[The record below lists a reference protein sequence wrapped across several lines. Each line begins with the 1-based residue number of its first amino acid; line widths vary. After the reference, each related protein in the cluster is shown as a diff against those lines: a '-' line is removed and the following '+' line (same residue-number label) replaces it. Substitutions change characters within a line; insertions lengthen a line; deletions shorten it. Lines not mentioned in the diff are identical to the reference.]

1 MSSLDC
7 SFLKL
12 IWLNLKGIKLSLPKK
27 AINTL
32 LNSFDGLA
40 SQKALES
47 AFFEKTC
54 VHLRGLVGSGMSFR
68 VASAFQKNQQF
79 LLLVLDDP
87 EQAAYCLNDLE
98 RLLSPNEVLYFPA
111 SYRQPYAPETTDNA
125 NILLRAEVLK
135 KLSTSKK
142 PRIVVTYPQAVFEKL
157 ISHRTLKRI
166 GLTLKKD
173 HVVPLSH
180 LNERLFEMGFERV
193 DFVAEPG
200 EFAVRGGIIDVF
212 SFAYQHPY
220 RIEFFDD
227 TLERLSSFQ
236 VENQRSIAAY
246 DTIEILPDTS
256 NLETT
261 DHRKTILE
269 FFPSNSSFIFGNLDK
284 ITRQLKTFYNKAKET
299 YKSEGIESQYP
310 PETLY
315 VSPEEWIADCKE
327 KSLFLLER
335 SDQMDVSR
343 QISFKQS
350 PQPAFNKKFDLLIEY
365 LNKNNEKGYQ
375 NTLFCSHEQQAKR
388 FHDIFQEQE
397 ETVHYTTQ
405 VLPIFEGFE
414 DIEAQWACFSDHQI
428 FERYHKFRLK
438 SDRTKKQA
446 LSLKELTQM
455 EVGDYVTHIDH
466 GIGKFGGL
474 QKIEVEGN
482 TQEAIKL
489 IYGER
494 DILYLSIHSLHKIS
508 KFNGKDGA
516 PPKLYKLGSKAWKA
530 LKQKTKKRVKEIAF
544 DLIQLYAK
552 RRQKIGFAYPPDS
565 YLQWELE
572 ASFLFEDTPDQ
583 SKTTAAIKKDMESTQ
598 PMDRLVCGDVGFGK
612 TELAI
617 RAAFKAV
624 DNSKQVVVLVP
635 TTILAF
641 QHFKTFSARLKA
653 LPVRVDYLNR
663 FRSTKDKNQIL
674 SDLAEGKIDILIGTH
689 QLVNKNVA
697 FKDLGLLIVDEEQKF
712 GVAVKEKIRSLKA
725 NIDVLTLT
733 ATPIPRTLQF
743 SLMAAR
749 DLSVIATPPPNRYP
763 IESEVIRFSELQIRD
778 GILYELQR
786 GGQVYFI
793 HNRVEN
799 INEVA
804 GLIQR
809 LVPDARVGIGHG
821 QMEGNKLEKTL
832 LGFMEGEFDILIA
845 TTIIENGLDVP
856 NANTMFIH
864 NAQNFGLSDLH
875 QMRGRVGRSN
885 KKAFCY
891 FLTPPLSAMSSD
903 AQKRI
908 KTIEQFS
915 ALGSGIQIAMK
926 DLEIRGA
933 GDLLGGEQS
942 GFINEI
948 GFETYQKILQ
958 EAIDELKENEF
969 KTLYQEEQN
978 DTLRTYVKEVQ
989 IDTDLEVFLPDH
1001 YINIVK
1007 ERLALY
1013 QKLSTLKT
1021 QDELNDFENQ
1031 LIDRFGPLPKE
1042 AQELIESVRLKWIAT
1057 QLGMERLL
1065 IKKNTC
1071 ICYFIADQQSAF
1083 FQTQNFTHI
1092 LNQVQQN
1099 QEQMVLKEKNTPQG
1113 LKLLLRIHMAD
1124 SMQTVKEWLEKL
1136 LLPKAASNS

>member
-1 MSSLDC
+1 LISKKISKK
-7 SFLKL
+7 SFNNYFEPS
-12 IWLNLKGIKLSLPKK
+12 IFAKK
-27 AINTL
+27 KIYTQL
-32 LNSFDGLA
+32 EVFDGLP
-40 SQKALES
+40 SQKALEA
-47 AFFEKTC
+47 AFFEKGC
-54 VHLRGLVGSGMSFR
+54 IHLRGCVGSGISFR
-68 VASAFQKNQQF
+68 LAAAFRTTQRF
-79 LLLVLDDP
+79 LLMVLEDA
-87 EQAAYCLNDLE
+87 EQAAYILNDLE
-98 RLLSPNEVLYFPA
+98 RLLSPEEVLYLPA
-111 SYRQPYAPETTDNA
+111 SYRQPYALETTDNA

-135 KLSTSKK
+135 KISSSKK
-142 PRIVVTYPQAVFEKL
+142 PRLVVTYPQAVFEKL
-157 ISHRTLKRI
+157 ISQHTLKRI
-166 GLTLKKD
+166 GIVLKKEAT
-173 HVVPLSH
+173 VKLSK
-180 LNERLFEMGFERV
+180 LNEQLFEMGFERV
-193 DFVAEPG
+193 DFVTEPG

-227 TLERLSSFQ
+227 TLERLSSFE
-236 VENQRSIAAY
+236 VSSQRSITTY
-246 DTIEILPDTS
+246 EHLEILPNTS
-256 NLETT
+256 TVQTT
-261 DHRKTILE
+261 DHRKTILD
-269 FFPSNSSFIFGNLDK
+269 FFPEKSAFVFGNLDK
-284 ITRQLKTFYNKAKET
+284 ITAQLDRLYEKANAT
-299 YKSEGIESQYP
+299 YSPKKVEAQYP
-310 PETLY
+310 PETLF
-315 VSPEEWIADCKE
+315 VNGEEWLQNCEA
-327 KSLFLLER
+327 KSILLLER
-335 SDQMDVSR
+335 SDQLAVNQ
-343 QISFKQS
+343 QISIKQS
-350 PQPAFNKKFDLLIEY
+350 PQPSFNKNFKLLIDY
-365 LNKNNEKGYQ
+365 LDKNHKKGYK

-397 ETVHYTTQ
+397 ETVHYTTE
-405 VLPIFEGFE
+405 VLPLYQGFE
-414 DIEAQWACFSDHQI
+414 DLEVQWACFTDHQI

-438 SDRTKKQA
+438 SENTKKQA

-466 GIGKFGGL
+466 GIGQFGGL
-474 QKIEVEGN
+474 QKIEVEGHP
-482 TQEAIKL
+482 QEAIKL

-494 DILYLSIHSLHKIS
+494 DILYLSIHALHKIS
-508 KFNGKDGA
+508 KYNGKEGA
-516 PPKLYKLGSKAWKA
+516 VPKLYKLGSKAWKA
-530 LKQKTKKRVKEIAF
+530 LKQKTKKKVKEIAF

-552 RRQKIGFAYPPDS
+552 RREKIGFSCAPDS

-583 SKTTAAIKKDMESTQ
+583 SKATAAIKKDMESKR

-612 TELAI
+612 TEVAI

-624 DNSKQVVVLVP
+624 DNSKQVIVLVP

-641 QHFKTFSARLKA
+641 QHFKTFSSRLED

-663 FRSTKDKNQIL
+663 FRSAKDKTQIL
-674 SDLAEGKIDILIGTH
+674 KDLAEGKIDILIGTH
-689 QLVNKNVA
+689 QLVNKNVV

-743 SLMAAR
+743 SLMATR

-763 IESEVIRFSELQIRD
+763 IESEVIRFNEAQIMD

-799 INEVA
+799 IKEIA
-804 GLIQR
+804 GMIQR
-809 LVPDARVGIGHG
+809 LVPDARIGIGHG
-821 QMEGNKLEKTL
+821 QLQGTQLEKTL
-832 LGFMEGEFDILIA
+832 LGFMEGVYDILIA

-856 NANTMFIH
+856 NANTLFIH

-891 FLTPPLSAMSSD
+891 FLTPPLSALSSD

-908 KTIEQFS
+908 RTIEQFS

-958 EAIDELKENEF
+958 EAIEELKEKEF
-969 KTLYQEEQN
+969 KSLYEEQQ
-978 DTLRTYVKEVQ
+978 TEGLKAYVKEVQ
-989 IDTDLEVFLPDH
+989 IDTDLEAYLPDD
-1001 YINIVK
+1001 YLSIVK

-1013 QKLSTLKT
+1013 QTLSQIKTAEELK
-1021 QDELNDFENQ
+1021 DFEAQ
-1031 LIDRFGPLPKE
+1031 LIDRFGPLPE
-1042 AQELIESVRLKWIAT
+1042 QAIELIESVRLKWVAV
-1057 QLGMERLL
+1057 QLGMERLVL
-1065 IKKNTC
+1065 KKK
-1071 ICYFIADQQSAF
+1071 IGLCYFLGDQQSEF
-1083 FQTQNFTHI
+1083 FQSPQFSH
-1092 LNQVQQN
+1092 LLEQVQKQSN
-1099 QEQMVLKEKNTPQG
+1099 QLAIKEKATAQG
-1113 LKLLLRIHMAD
+1113 PKLLLRIKSVH
-1124 SMQTVKEWLEKL
+1124 SMKEAKERLEKL
-1136 LLPKAASNS
+1136 QLPKVTLNS

>member
-1 MSSLDC
+1 MISKKISKK
-7 SFLKL
+7 SFNNYFEPS
-12 IWLNLKGIKLSLPKK
+12 IFAKK
-27 AINTL
+27 KIYTQL
-32 LNSFDGLA
+32 EVFDGLP
-40 SQKALES
+40 SQKALEA
-47 AFFEKTC
+47 AFFEKGC
-54 VHLRGLVGSGMSFR
+54 IHLRGCVGSGISFR
-68 VASAFQKNQQF
+68 LAAAFRTTQRF
-79 LLLVLDDP
+79 LLLVLEDA
-87 EQAAYCLNDLE
+87 EQAAYILNDLE
-98 RLLSPNEVLYFPA
+98 RLLSPEEVLYLPA
-111 SYRQPYAPETTDNA
+111 SYRQPYALETTDNA

-135 KLSTSKK
+135 KISSSKK
-142 PRIVVTYPQAVFEKL
+142 PRLVVTYPQAVFEKL
-157 ISHRTLKRI
+157 ISQRTLKRI
-166 GLTLKKD
+166 GIVLKKEAT
-173 HVVPLSH
+173 VKLSK
-180 LNERLFEMGFERV
+180 LNEQLFEMGFERV
-193 DFVAEPG
+193 DFVTEPG

-227 TLERLSSFQ
+227 TLERLSSFE
-236 VENQRSIAAY
+236 VTSQRSITTY
-246 DTIEILPDTS
+246 EHLEILPNTS
-256 NLETT
+256 TVQTT
-261 DHRKTILE
+261 DHRKTILD
-269 FFPSNSSFIFGNLDK
+269 FFPEKSAFVFGNLDK
-284 ITRQLKTFYNKAKET
+284 ITAQLDRLYEKANAT
-299 YKSEGIESQYP
+299 YSAKKVEAQYP
-310 PETLY
+310 PETLF
-315 VSPEEWIADCKE
+315 VNGQEWLQNCEA
-327 KSLFLLER
+327 KSILLLER
-335 SDQMDVSR
+335 SDQLAVNQ
-343 QISFKQS
+343 QISIKQS
-350 PQPAFNKKFDLLIEY
+350 PQPSFNKNFKLLIDY
-365 LNKNNEKGYQ
+365 LDKNHKKGYK

-397 ETVHYTTQ
+397 ETVHYTTE
-405 VLPIFEGFE
+405 VLPLFQGFE
-414 DIEAQWACFSDHQI
+414 DLEVQWACFTDHQI

-438 SDRTKKQA
+438 SENTKKQA

-466 GIGKFGGL
+466 GIGQFGGL
-474 QKIEVEGN
+474 QKIEVEGHP
-482 TQEAIKL
+482 QEAIKL

-494 DILYLSIHSLHKIS
+494 DILYLSIHALHKIS
-508 KFNGKDGA
+508 KYNGKEGA
-516 PPKLYKLGSKAWKA
+516 VPKLYKLGSKAWKA
-530 LKQKTKKRVKEIAF
+530 LKQKTKKKVKEIAF

-552 RRQKIGFAYPPDS
+552 RREKIGFSCAPDS

-583 SKTTAAIKKDMESTQ
+583 SKATAAIKKDMESKR

-612 TELAI
+612 TEVAI

-624 DNSKQVVVLVP
+624 DNSKQVIVLVP

-641 QHFKTFSARLKA
+641 QHFKTFSSRLKA

-663 FRSTKDKNQIL
+663 FRSAKDKTQIL
-674 SDLAEGKIDILIGTH
+674 KDLAEGKIDILIGTH
-689 QLVNKNVA
+689 QLVNKNVV

-763 IESEVIRFSELQIRD
+763 IESEVIRFNEAQIRD

-799 INEVA
+799 IKEIA
-804 GLIQR
+804 GMIQR
-809 LVPDARVGIGHG
+809 LVPDARIGIGHG
-821 QMEGNKLEKTL
+821 QLQGTQLEKTL
-832 LGFMEGEFDILIA
+832 LGFMEGVYDILIA

-856 NANTMFIH
+856 NANTLFIH

-891 FLTPPLSAMSSD
+891 FLTPPLSALSSD

-908 KTIEQFS
+908 RTIEQFS

-958 EAIDELKENEF
+958 EAIEELKENEF
-969 KTLYQEEQN
+969 KSLYEEQQ
-978 DTLRTYVKEVQ
+978 TEGLKAYVKEVQ
-989 IDTDLEVFLPDH
+989 IDTDLEAYLPDD
-1001 YINIVK
+1001 YLSIVK

-1013 QKLSTLKT
+1013 QTLSQIKTAEELK
-1021 QDELNDFENQ
+1021 DFEAQ
-1031 LIDRFGPLPKE
+1031 LIDRFGPLPE
-1042 AQELIESVRLKWIAT
+1042 QAIELIESVRLKWVAV
-1057 QLGMERLL
+1057 QLGMERLVL
-1065 IKKNTC
+1065 KKK
-1071 ICYFIADQQSAF
+1071 IGLCYFLGDQQSEF
-1083 FQTQNFTHI
+1083 FQSPQFSH
-1092 LNQVQQN
+1092 LLEQVQKHSN
-1099 QEQMVLKEKNTPQG
+1099 QLAIKEKATAQG
-1113 LKLLLRIHMAD
+1113 PKLLLRIKSVH
-1124 SMQTVKEWLEKL
+1124 SMKEAKERLEKL
-1136 LLPKAASNS
+1136 QLPKVTLNS

>member
-1 MSSLDC
+1 MISKKISKK
-7 SFLKL
+7 SFNNYFEPS
-12 IWLNLKGIKLSLPKK
+12 IFAKK
-27 AINTL
+27 KIYTQL
-32 LNSFDGLA
+32 EVFDGLP
-40 SQKALES
+40 SQKALEA
-47 AFFEKTC
+47 AFFEKGC
-54 VHLRGLVGSGMSFR
+54 IHLRGCVGSGISFR
-68 VASAFQKNQQF
+68 LAAAFRTTQRF
-79 LLLVLDDP
+79 LLLVLEDA
-87 EQAAYCLNDLE
+87 EQAAYILNDLE
-98 RLLSPNEVLYFPA
+98 RLLSPEEVLYLPA
-111 SYRQPYAPETTDNA
+111 SYRQPYALETTDNA

-135 KLSTSKK
+135 KISSSKK
-142 PRIVVTYPQAVFEKL
+142 PRLVVTYPQAVFEKL
-157 ISHRTLKRI
+157 ISQRTLKRI
-166 GLTLKKD
+166 GIVLKKEAT
-173 HVVPLSH
+173 VKLSK
-180 LNERLFEMGFERV
+180 LNEQLFEMGFERV
-193 DFVAEPG
+193 DFVTEPG

-227 TLERLSSFQ
+227 TLERLSSFE
-236 VENQRSIAAY
+236 VSSQRSITTY
-246 DTIEILPDTS
+246 EHLEILPNTS
-256 NLETT
+256 TIQTT
-261 DHRKTILE
+261 DHRKTILD
-269 FFPSNSSFIFGNLDK
+269 FFPEKSAFVFGNLDK
-284 ITRQLKTFYNKAKET
+284 ITAQLDRLYEKANAT
-299 YKSEGIESQYP
+299 YSAKKVEAQYP
-310 PETLY
+310 PETLF
-315 VSPEEWIADCKE
+315 VNGQEWLQNCEA
-327 KSLFLLER
+327 KSILLLER
-335 SDQMDVSR
+335 SDQLAVNQ
-343 QISFKQS
+343 QISIKQS
-350 PQPAFNKKFDLLIEY
+350 PQPSFNKNFKLLIDY
-365 LNKNNEKGYQ
+365 LDKNHKKGYK

-397 ETVHYTTQ
+397 ETVHYTTE
-405 VLPIFEGFE
+405 VLPLFQGFE
-414 DIEAQWACFSDHQI
+414 DLEVQWACFTDHQI

-438 SDRTKKQA
+438 SENTKKQA

-466 GIGKFGGL
+466 GIGQFGGL
-474 QKIEVEGN
+474 QKIEVEGHP
-482 TQEAIKL
+482 QEAIKL

-494 DILYLSIHSLHKIS
+494 DILYLSIHALHKIS
-508 KFNGKDGA
+508 KYNGKEGA
-516 PPKLYKLGSKAWKA
+516 VPKLYKLGSKAWKA
-530 LKQKTKKRVKEIAF
+530 LKQKTKKKVKEIAF

-552 RRQKIGFAYPPDS
+552 RREKIGFSCAPDS

-583 SKTTAAIKKDMESTQ
+583 SKATAAIKKDMESKR

-612 TELAI
+612 TEVAI

-624 DNSKQVVVLVP
+624 DNSKQVIVLVP

-641 QHFKTFSARLKA
+641 QHFKTFSSRLKA

-663 FRSTKDKNQIL
+663 FRSAKDKTQIL
-674 SDLAEGKIDILIGTH
+674 KDLAEGKIDILIGTH
-689 QLVNKNVA
+689 QLVNKNVV

-763 IESEVIRFSELQIRD
+763 IESEVIRFNEAQIRD

-799 INEVA
+799 IKEIA
-804 GLIQR
+804 GMIQR
-809 LVPDARVGIGHG
+809 LVPDARIGIGHG
-821 QMEGNKLEKTL
+821 QLQGTQLEKTL
-832 LGFMEGEFDILIA
+832 LGFMEGVYDILIA

-856 NANTMFIH
+856 NANTLFIH

-891 FLTPPLSAMSSD
+891 FLTPPLSALSSD

-908 KTIEQFS
+908 RTIEQFS

-958 EAIDELKENEF
+958 EAIEELKENEF
-969 KTLYQEEQN
+969 KSLYEEQQ
-978 DTLRTYVKEVQ
+978 TEGLKAYVKEVQ
-989 IDTDLEVFLPDH
+989 IDTDLEAYLPDD
-1001 YINIVK
+1001 YLSIVK

-1013 QKLSTLKT
+1013 QTLSQIKTAEELK
-1021 QDELNDFENQ
+1021 DFEAQ
-1031 LIDRFGPLPKE
+1031 LIDRFGPLPE
-1042 AQELIESVRLKWIAT
+1042 QANELIESVRLKWVAV
-1057 QLGMERLL
+1057 QLGMERLVL
-1065 IKKNTC
+1065 KKK
-1071 ICYFIADQQSAF
+1071 IGLCYFLGDQQSEF
-1083 FQTQNFTHI
+1083 FQSPQFSH
-1092 LNQVQQN
+1092 LLEQVQKQSN
-1099 QEQMVLKEKNTPQG
+1099 QLAIKEKATAQG
-1113 LKLLLRIHMAD
+1113 PKLLLRIKSVH
-1124 SMQTVKEWLEKL
+1124 SMKEAKERLEKL
-1136 LLPKAASNS
+1136 QLPKVTLNS

>member
-1 MSSLDC
+1 M
-7 SFLKL
+7 
-12 IWLNLKGIKLSLPKK
+12 
-27 AINTL
+27 A
-32 LNSFDGLA
+32 A
-40 SQKALES
+40 
-47 AFFEKTC
+47 AFRTTQ
-54 VHLRGLVGSGMSFR
+54 R
-68 VASAFQKNQQF
+68 F
-79 LLLVLDDP
+79 LLLVLEDA
-87 EQAAYCLNDLE
+87 EQAAYILNDLE
-98 RLLSPNEVLYFPA
+98 LLLSPEEVLYLPA
-111 SYRQPYAPETTDNA
+111 SYRQPYALETTDNA

-135 KLSTSKK
+135 KISSSKK
-142 PRIVVTYPQAVFEKL
+142 PRLVVTYPQAVFEKL
-157 ISHRTLKRI
+157 ISQHTLKRI
-166 GLTLKKD
+166 GIVLKKEAT
-173 HVVPLSH
+173 VKLSK
-180 LNERLFEMGFERV
+180 LNEQLFEMGFERV
-193 DFVAEPG
+193 DFVTEPG

-227 TLERLSSFQ
+227 TLERLSSFE
-236 VENQRSIAAY
+236 VSSQRSITTY
-246 DTIEILPDTS
+246 EHLEILPNTS
-256 NLETT
+256 TVQTT
-261 DHRKTILE
+261 DHRKTILD
-269 FFPSNSSFIFGNLDK
+269 FFPEKSAFVFGNLDK
-284 ITRQLKTFYNKAKET
+284 ITAQLDRLYEKANAT
-299 YKSEGIESQYP
+299 YSAKKVEAQYP
-310 PETLY
+310 PETLF
-315 VSPEEWIADCKE
+315 VSGEEWLQNCEA
-327 KSLFLLER
+327 KSILLLER
-335 SDQMDVSR
+335 SDQLAVNQ
-343 QISFKQS
+343 QISIKQS
-350 PQPAFNKKFDLLIEY
+350 PQPSFNKNFKLLIDY
-365 LNKNNEKGYQ
+365 LDKNHKKGYK

-397 ETVHYTTQ
+397 ETVHYTTE
-405 VLPIFEGFE
+405 VLSLFQGFE
-414 DIEAQWACFSDHQI
+414 DLEVQWACFTDHQI

-438 SDRTKKQA
+438 SENTKKQA

-466 GIGKFGGL
+466 GIGQFGGL
-474 QKIEVEGN
+474 QKIELEGHP
-482 TQEAIKL
+482 QEAIKL

-494 DILYLSIHSLHKIS
+494 DILYLSIHALHKIS
-508 KFNGKDGA
+508 KYNGKEGA
-516 PPKLYKLGSKAWKA
+516 VPKLYKLGSKAWKA
-530 LKQKTKKRVKEIAF
+530 LKQKTKKKVKEIAF

-552 RRQKIGFAYPPDS
+552 RREKIGFSCAPDS

-583 SKTTAAIKKDMESTQ
+583 SKATAAIKKDMESKR

-612 TELAI
+612 TEVAI

-624 DNSKQVVVLVP
+624 DNSKQVIVLVP

-641 QHFKTFSARLKA
+641 QHFKTFSSRLKD
-653 LPVRVDYLNR
+653 LPVRVEYLNR
-663 FRSTKDKNQIL
+663 FRSAKDKTQIL
-674 SDLAEGKIDILIGTH
+674 KDLAEGKIDILIGTH
-689 QLVNKNVA
+689 QLVNKNVV

-763 IESEVIRFSELQIRD
+763 IESEVIRFNEAQIRD

-799 INEVA
+799 IKEIA
-804 GLIQR
+804 GMIQR
-809 LVPDARVGIGHG
+809 LVPDARIGIGHG
-821 QMEGNKLEKTL
+821 QLQGTQLEKTL
-832 LGFMEGEFDILIA
+832 LGFMEGVYDILIA

-856 NANTMFIH
+856 NANTLFIH

-891 FLTPPLSAMSSD
+891 FLTPPLSALSSD

-908 KTIEQFS
+908 RTIEQFS

-958 EAIDELKENEF
+958 EAIEELKENEF
-969 KTLYQEEQN
+969 KSLYEEQQ
-978 DTLRTYVKEVQ
+978 TEGLKAYVKEVQ
-989 IDTDLEVFLPDH
+989 IDTDLEAYLPDD
-1001 YINIVK
+1001 YLSIVK

-1013 QKLSTLKT
+1013 QTLSQIKTAEELK
-1021 QDELNDFENQ
+1021 DFEAQ
-1031 LIDRFGPLPKE
+1031 LIDRFGPLPE
-1042 AQELIESVRLKWIAT
+1042 QAIELIESVRLKWVAV
-1057 QLGMERLL
+1057 QLGMERLVL
-1065 IKKNTC
+1065 KKK
-1071 ICYFIADQQSAF
+1071 IGLCYFLGDQQSEF
-1083 FQTQNFTHI
+1083 FQSPQFSH
-1092 LNQVQQN
+1092 LLEQVQKQSN
-1099 QEQMVLKEKNTPQG
+1099 QLAIKEKARAQG
-1113 LKLLLRIHMAD
+1113 PKLLLRIKSVH
-1124 SMQTVKEWLEKL
+1124 SMKEAKERLEKL
-1136 LLPKAASNS
+1136 QLPKVILNS

>member
-1 MSSLDC
+1 
-7 SFLKL
+7 
-12 IWLNLKGIKLSLPKK
+12 
-27 AINTL
+27 
-32 LNSFDGLA
+32 
-40 SQKALES
+40 
-47 AFFEKTC
+47 
-54 VHLRGLVGSGMSFR
+54 MSFR
-68 VASAFQKNQQF
+68 LAAAFQKNQHF
-79 LLLVLDDP
+79 LLLVLDDA
-87 EQAAYCLNDLE
+87 EQAAYFLNDFE
-98 RLLSPNEVLYFPA
+98 QLLSSSEVLYFPA
-111 SYRQPYAPETTDNA
+111 SYRQPYALETTDNA

-142 PRIVVTYPQAVFEKL
+142 PRVVVTYPQAIFEKL

-173 HVVPLSH
+173 SVVALSE

-193 DFVAEPG
+193 DFVTEPG

-227 TLERLSSFQ
+227 TVERLSSFH
-236 VENQRSIAAY
+236 VEDQRSVAAY

-261 DHRKTILE
+261 DQRRTILE
-269 FFPSNSSFIFGNLDK
+269 FFPANSSFIFGNLDK
-284 ITRQLKTFYNKAKET
+284 ITSKLKSFYEKANVT
-299 YKSEGIESQYP
+299 YTSTAVESQYP
-310 PETLY
+310 PETLF
-315 VSPEEWIADCKE
+315 VSPQEWLDNCKE
-327 KSLFLLER
+327 KSILLLER
-335 SDQMDVSR
+335 SDHL
-343 QISFKQS
+343 QISDQLSFKQS
-350 PQPAFNKKFDLLIEY
+350 PQPAFNKQFELLIDY
-365 LNKNNEKGYQ
+365 LNKNHEKGYR

-388 FHDIFQEQE
+388 FHDIFQEQQ
-397 ETVHYTTQ
+397 ETVHYTTE
-405 VLPIFEGFE
+405 VLPLYQGFE
-414 DIEAQWACFSDHQI
+414 DLEAQWACFSDHQI

-438 SDRTKKQA
+438 SDATKKQA

-474 QKIEVEGN
+474 QKIDVEGN
-482 TQEAIKL
+482 AQEAIKL

-516 PPKLYKLGSKAWKA
+516 VPKLYKLGSKAWKA

-544 DLIQLYAK
+544 DLIELYAK
-552 RRQKIGFAYPPDS
+552 RRQKIGFAYAPDS

-583 SKTTAAIKKDMESTQ
+583 SKATAAIKKDMESTQ
-598 PMDRLVCGDVGFGK
+598 PMDRLICGDVGFGK
-612 TELAI
+612 TEVAI

-641 QHFKTFSARLKA
+641 QHFKTFSSRLQS
-653 LPVRVDYLNR
+653 LPVKVDYLNR
-663 FRSTKDKNQIL
+663 FRSTKDKNRIL
-674 SDLAEGKIDILIGTH
+674 NELVEGKIDILIGTH
-689 QLVNKNVA
+689 QLVNKNVK

-763 IESEVIRFSELQIRD
+763 IESEVIRFSEAQIRN

-799 INEVA
+799 IKEIA

-821 QMEGNKLEKTL
+821 QMEGNKLEKNL

-845 TTIIENGLDVP
+845 TTIVENGLDVP

-908 KTIEQFS
+908 RTIEQFS

-969 KTLYQEEQN
+969 KTLYQDEQS
-978 DTLRTYVKEVQ
+978 DGLKTYVKEVQ
-989 IDTDLEVFLPDH
+989 IDTDLAVYLPDD

-1021 QDELNDFENQ
+1021 QEELNDFETQ
-1031 LIDRFGPLPKE
+1031 LIDRFGPLPEE
-1042 AQELIESVRLKWIAT
+1042 AIELIESVRLKWIAT
-1057 QLGMERLL
+1057 QLGIERLL
-1065 IKKNTC
+1065 IKKKSC
-1071 ICYFIADQQSAF
+1071 ICYFLADQQSAF
-1083 FQTQNFTHI
+1083 FQTADFTHI
-1092 LNQVQQN
+1092 ISEVQQN
-1099 QEQMVLKEKNTPQG
+1099 QNRMVLKEKSTAQG
-1113 LKLLLRIHMAD
+1113 LKLLLRID
-1124 SMQTVKEWLEKL
+1124 SVHRITTAKELLEKL
-1136 LLPKAASNS
+1136 LLPKATSNS

>member
-1 MSSLDC
+1 LISKKISKK
-7 SFLKL
+7 SFNNYFEPS
-12 IWLNLKGIKLSLPKK
+12 IFAKK
-27 AINTL
+27 KIYTQL
-32 LNSFDGLA
+32 EVFDGLP
-40 SQKALES
+40 SQKALEA
-47 AFFEKTC
+47 AFFEKGC
-54 VHLRGLVGSGMSFR
+54 IHLRGCVGSGISFR
-68 VASAFQKNQQF
+68 LAAAFRTTQRF
-79 LLLVLDDP
+79 LLLVLEDA
-87 EQAAYCLNDLE
+87 EQAAYILNDLE
-98 RLLSPNEVLYFPA
+98 RLLSPEEVLYLPA
-111 SYRQPYAPETTDNA
+111 SYRQPYALETTDNA

-135 KLSTSKK
+135 KISSSKK
-142 PRIVVTYPQAVFEKL
+142 PRLVVTYPQAVFEKL
-157 ISHRTLKRI
+157 ISQHTLKRI
-166 GLTLKKD
+166 GLVLKKEATIK
-173 HVVPLSH
+173 LSK
-180 LNERLFEMGFERV
+180 LNEQLFEMGFERV
-193 DFVAEPG
+193 DFVTEPG

-227 TLERLSSFQ
+227 TLERLSSFE
-236 VENQRSIAAY
+236 VSSQRSITTY
-246 DTIEILPDTS
+246 EHLEILPNTS
-256 NLETT
+256 TVQTT
-261 DHRKTILE
+261 DHRKTILD
-269 FFPSNSSFIFGNLDK
+269 FFPEKSAFVFGNLDK
-284 ITRQLKTFYNKAKET
+284 ITAQLDRLYEKANAT
-299 YKSEGIESQYP
+299 YSAKKVEAQYP
-310 PETLY
+310 PETLF
-315 VSPEEWIADCKE
+315 VNGEEWLQNCEA
-327 KSLFLLER
+327 KSILLLER
-335 SDQMDVSR
+335 SDQLAVNQ
-343 QISFKQS
+343 QISIKQS
-350 PQPAFNKKFDLLIEY
+350 PQPSFNKNFKLLIDY
-365 LNKNNEKGYQ
+365 LDKNHKKGYK

-397 ETVHYTTQ
+397 ETVHYTTE
-405 VLPIFEGFE
+405 VLPLYQGFE
-414 DIEAQWACFSDHQI
+414 DLEVQWACFTDHQI

-438 SDRTKKQA
+438 SENTKKQA

-466 GIGKFGGL
+466 GIGQFGGL
-474 QKIEVEGN
+474 QKIEVEGHP
-482 TQEAIKL
+482 QEAIKL

-494 DILYLSIHSLHKIS
+494 DILYLSIHALHKIS
-508 KFNGKDGA
+508 KYNGKEGA
-516 PPKLYKLGSKAWKA
+516 VPKLYKLGSKAWKA
-530 LKQKTKKRVKEIAF
+530 LKQKTKKKVKEIAF

-552 RRQKIGFAYPPDS
+552 RREKIGFSCAPDS

-583 SKTTAAIKKDMESTQ
+583 SKATAAIKKDMESKR

-612 TELAI
+612 TEVAI

-624 DNSKQVVVLVP
+624 DNSKQVIVLVP

-641 QHFKTFSARLKA
+641 QHFKTFSSRLKD

-663 FRSTKDKNQIL
+663 FRSAKDKTQIL
-674 SDLAEGKIDILIGTH
+674 KDLAEGKIDILIGTH
-689 QLVNKNVA
+689 QLVNKNVV

-763 IESEVIRFSELQIRD
+763 IESEVIRFNEAQIRD

-799 INEVA
+799 IKEIA
-804 GLIQR
+804 GMIQR
-809 LVPDARVGIGHG
+809 LVPDARIGIGHG
-821 QMEGNKLEKTL
+821 QLQGTQLEKTL
-832 LGFMEGEFDILIA
+832 LGFMEGVYDILIA

-856 NANTMFIH
+856 NANTLFIH

-891 FLTPPLSAMSSD
+891 FLTPPLSALSSD

-908 KTIEQFS
+908 RTIEQFS

-958 EAIDELKENEF
+958 EAIEELKENEF
-969 KTLYQEEQN
+969 KSLYEEQQ
-978 DTLRTYVKEVQ
+978 TEGLKAYVKEVQ
-989 IDTDLEVFLPDH
+989 IDTDLEAYLPDD
-1001 YINIVK
+1001 YLSIVK

-1013 QKLSTLKT
+1013 QTLSQIKTAEELK
-1021 QDELNDFENQ
+1021 DFEAQ
-1031 LIDRFGPLPKE
+1031 LIDRFGPLPE
-1042 AQELIESVRLKWIAT
+1042 QAIELIESVRLKWVAV
-1057 QLGMERLL
+1057 QLGMERLVL
-1065 IKKNTC
+1065 KKK
-1071 ICYFIADQQSAF
+1071 IGLCYFLGDQQSEF
-1083 FQTQNFTHI
+1083 FQSPQFSH
-1092 LNQVQQN
+1092 LLEQVQKQSN
-1099 QEQMVLKEKNTPQG
+1099 QLAIKEKATAQG
-1113 LKLLLRIHMAD
+1113 PKLLLRIKSVH
-1124 SMQTVKEWLEKL
+1124 SMKEAKERLEKL
-1136 LLPKAASNS
+1136 QLPKVILNS

>member
-1 MSSLDC
+1 LISKKISKK
-7 SFLKL
+7 SFNNYFEPS
-12 IWLNLKGIKLSLPKK
+12 IFAKK
-27 AINTL
+27 KIYTQL
-32 LNSFDGLA
+32 EVFDGLP
-40 SQKALES
+40 SQKALEA
-47 AFFEKTC
+47 AFFEKGC
-54 VHLRGLVGSGMSFR
+54 IHLRGCIGSGISFR
-68 VASAFQKNQQF
+68 LAAAFRTTQRF
-79 LLLVLDDP
+79 LLLVLEDA
-87 EQAAYCLNDLE
+87 EQAAYILNDLE
-98 RLLSPNEVLYFPA
+98 RLLSPEEVLYLPA
-111 SYRQPYAPETTDNA
+111 SYRQPYALETTDNA

-135 KLSTSKK
+135 KISSSKK
-142 PRIVVTYPQAVFEKL
+142 PRLVVTYPQAVFEKL
-157 ISHRTLKRI
+157 ISQHTLKRI
-166 GLTLKKD
+166 GIVLKKEAT
-173 HVVPLSH
+173 VKLSK
-180 LNERLFEMGFERV
+180 LNEQLFEMGFERV
-193 DFVAEPG
+193 DFVTEPG

-227 TLERLSSFQ
+227 TLERLSSFE
-236 VENQRSIAAY
+236 VSSQRSITTY
-246 DTIEILPDTS
+246 EHLEILPNTS
-256 NLETT
+256 TVQTT
-261 DHRKTILE
+261 DHRKTILD
-269 FFPSNSSFIFGNLDK
+269 FFPEKSAFVFGNLDK
-284 ITRQLKTFYNKAKET
+284 ITAQLDRLYEKANAT
-299 YKSEGIESQYP
+299 YSAKKVEAQYP
-310 PETLY
+310 PETLF
-315 VSPEEWIADCKE
+315 VNGEEWLQNCEA
-327 KSLFLLER
+327 KSILLLER
-335 SDQMDVSR
+335 SDQLAVNQ
-343 QISFKQS
+343 QISIKQS
-350 PQPAFNKKFDLLIEY
+350 PQPSFNKNFKLLIDY
-365 LNKNNEKGYQ
+365 LDKNHKKGYR

-397 ETVHYTTQ
+397 ETVHYTTE
-405 VLPIFEGFE
+405 VLSLFQGFE
-414 DIEAQWACFSDHQI
+414 DLEVQWACFTDHQI

-438 SDRTKKQA
+438 SENTKKQA

-466 GIGKFGGL
+466 GIGQFGGL
-474 QKIEVEGN
+474 QKIELEGHP
-482 TQEAIKL
+482 QEAIKL

-494 DILYLSIHSLHKIS
+494 DILYLSIHALHKIS
-508 KFNGKDGA
+508 KYNGKEGA
-516 PPKLYKLGSKAWKA
+516 VPKLYKLGSKAWKA
-530 LKQKTKKRVKEIAF
+530 LKQKTKKKVKEIAF

-552 RRQKIGFAYPPDS
+552 RREKIGFSCAPDS

-583 SKTTAAIKKDMESTQ
+583 SKATAAIKKDMESKR

-612 TELAI
+612 TEVAI

-624 DNSKQVVVLVP
+624 DNSKQVIVLVP

-641 QHFKTFSARLKA
+641 QHFKTFSSRLKD

-663 FRSTKDKNQIL
+663 FRSAKDKTQIL
-674 SDLAEGKIDILIGTH
+674 KDLAEGKIDILIGTH
-689 QLVNKNVA
+689 QLVNKNVV

-763 IESEVIRFSELQIRD
+763 IESEVIRFNEAQIRD

-799 INEVA
+799 IKEIA
-804 GLIQR
+804 GMIQR
-809 LVPDARVGIGHG
+809 LVPDARIGIGHG
-821 QMEGNKLEKTL
+821 QLQGTQLEKTL
-832 LGFMEGEFDILIA
+832 LGFMEGVYDILIA

-856 NANTMFIH
+856 NANTLFIH

-891 FLTPPLSAMSSD
+891 FLTPPLSALSSD

-908 KTIEQFS
+908 RTIEQFS

-958 EAIDELKENEF
+958 EAIEELKEKEF
-969 KTLYQEEQN
+969 KSLYEEQQ
-978 DTLRTYVKEVQ
+978 TEGLKAYVKEVQ
-989 IDTDLEVFLPDH
+989 IDTDLEAYLPDD
-1001 YINIVK
+1001 YLSIVK

-1013 QKLSTLKT
+1013 QTLSQIKTAEELK
-1021 QDELNDFENQ
+1021 DFEAQ
-1031 LIDRFGPLPKE
+1031 LIDRFGPLPE
-1042 AQELIESVRLKWIAT
+1042 QANELIESVRLKWVAV
-1057 QLGMERLL
+1057 QLGIERLVL
-1065 IKKNTC
+1065 KKK
-1071 ICYFIADQQSAF
+1071 IGLCYFLADQQSEF
-1083 FQTQNFTHI
+1083 FQSPQFSH
-1092 LNQVQQN
+1092 LLEQVQKQSN
-1099 QEQMVLKEKNTPQG
+1099 QLAIKEKATAQG
-1113 LKLLLRIHMAD
+1113 PKLLLRIHSLH
-1124 SMQTVKEWLEKL
+1124 SMKEAKERLEKL
-1136 LLPKAASNS
+1136 QLPKVTLNS

>member
-1 MSSLDC
+1 M
-7 SFLKL
+7 
-12 IWLNLKGIKLSLPKK
+12 
-27 AINTL
+27 A
-32 LNSFDGLA
+32 A
-40 SQKALES
+40 
-47 AFFEKTC
+47 AFRTTQ
-54 VHLRGLVGSGMSFR
+54 R
-68 VASAFQKNQQF
+68 F
-79 LLLVLDDP
+79 LLLVLEDA
-87 EQAAYCLNDLE
+87 EQAAYILNDLE
-98 RLLSPNEVLYFPA
+98 RLLSPEEVLYLPA
-111 SYRQPYAPETTDNA
+111 SYRQPYALETTDNA

-135 KLSTSKK
+135 KISSSKK
-142 PRIVVTYPQAVFEKL
+142 PRLVVTYPQAVFEKL
-157 ISHRTLKRI
+157 ISQRTLKRI
-166 GLTLKKD
+166 GIVLKKEAT
-173 HVVPLSH
+173 VKLSK
-180 LNERLFEMGFERV
+180 LNEQLFEMGFERV
-193 DFVAEPG
+193 DFVTEPG

-227 TLERLSSFQ
+227 TLERLSSFEVTSQ
-236 VENQRSIAAY
+236 LSITTY
-246 DTIEILPDTS
+246 EHLEILPNTS
-256 NLETT
+256 TVQTT
-261 DHRKTILE
+261 DHRKTILD
-269 FFPSNSSFIFGNLDK
+269 FFPEKSAFVFGNLDK
-284 ITRQLKTFYNKAKET
+284 IKAQLDRLYEKANAT
-299 YKSEGIESQYP
+299 YSAKKVEAQYP
-310 PETLY
+310 PETLF
-315 VSPEEWIADCKE
+315 VNGQEWLQNCEA
-327 KSLFLLER
+327 KSILLLER
-335 SDQMDVSR
+335 SDQLAVNQ
-343 QISFKQS
+343 QISIKQS
-350 PQPAFNKKFDLLIEY
+350 PQPSFNKNFKLLIDY
-365 LNKNNEKGYQ
+365 LDKNHKKGYK

-397 ETVHYTTQ
+397 ETVHYTTE
-405 VLPIFEGFE
+405 VLPLFQGFE
-414 DIEAQWACFSDHQI
+414 DLEVQWACFTDHQI

-438 SDRTKKQA
+438 SENTKKQA

-466 GIGKFGGL
+466 GIGQFGGL
-474 QKIEVEGN
+474 QKIEVEGHP
-482 TQEAIKL
+482 QEAIKL

-494 DILYLSIHSLHKIS
+494 DILYLSIHALHKIS
-508 KFNGKDGA
+508 KYNGKEGA
-516 PPKLYKLGSKAWKA
+516 VPKLYKLGSKAWKA
-530 LKQKTKKRVKEIAF
+530 LKQKTKKKVKEIAF

-552 RRQKIGFAYPPDS
+552 RREKIGFSCAPDS

-583 SKTTAAIKKDMESTQ
+583 SKATAAIKKDMESKR

-612 TELAI
+612 TEVAI

-624 DNSKQVVVLVP
+624 DNSKQVIVLVP

-641 QHFKTFSARLKA
+641 QHFKTFSSRLKA

-663 FRSTKDKNQIL
+663 FRSAKDKTQIL
-674 SDLAEGKIDILIGTH
+674 KDLAEGKIDILIGTH
-689 QLVNKNVA
+689 QLVNKNVV

-763 IESEVIRFSELQIRD
+763 IESEVIRFNEAQIRD

-799 INEVA
+799 IKEIA
-804 GLIQR
+804 GMIQR
-809 LVPDARVGIGHG
+809 LVPDARIGIGHG
-821 QMEGNKLEKTL
+821 QLQGTQLEKTL
-832 LGFMEGEFDILIA
+832 LGFMEGVYDILIA

-856 NANTMFIH
+856 NANTLFIH

-891 FLTPPLSAMSSD
+891 FLTPPLSALSSD

-908 KTIEQFS
+908 RTIEQFS

-958 EAIDELKENEF
+958 EAIEELKENEF
-969 KTLYQEEQN
+969 KSLYEEQQ
-978 DTLRTYVKEVQ
+978 TEGIKAYVKEVQ
-989 IDTDLEVFLPDH
+989 IDTDLEAYLPDD
-1001 YINIVK
+1001 YLSIVK

-1013 QKLSTLKT
+1013 QTLSQIKTAEELK
-1021 QDELNDFENQ
+1021 DFEAQ
-1031 LIDRFGPLPKE
+1031 LIDRFGPLPE
-1042 AQELIESVRLKWIAT
+1042 QANELIESVRLKWVAV
-1057 QLGMERLL
+1057 QLGMERLVL
-1065 IKKNTC
+1065 KKK
-1071 ICYFIADQQSAF
+1071 IGLCYFLGDQQSEF
-1083 FQTQNFTHI
+1083 FQSPQFSH
-1092 LNQVQQN
+1092 LLEQVQKQSN
-1099 QEQMVLKEKNTPQG
+1099 QLAIKEKATAQG
-1113 LKLLLRIHMAD
+1113 PKLLLRIKSVH
-1124 SMQTVKEWLEKL
+1124 SMKEAKERLEKL
-1136 LLPKAASNS
+1136 QLPKVTLNS

>member
-1 MSSLDC
+1 M
-7 SFLKL
+7 
-12 IWLNLKGIKLSLPKK
+12 
-27 AINTL
+27 
-32 LNSFDGLA
+32 
-40 SQKALES
+40 
-47 AFFEKTC
+47 FFEKSCT
-54 VHLRGLVGSGMSFR
+54 HLRGMVGSGMSFR
-68 VASAFQKNQQF
+68 LAAAFQKNQQF
-79 LLLVLDDP
+79 LLIVLDDA
-87 EQAAYCLNDLE
+87 EQAAYYLNDFE
-98 RLLSPNEVLYFPA
+98 QLLPPNAVLYFPA
-111 SYRQPYAPETTDNA
+111 SYRQPYALETTDNA

-135 KLSTSKK
+135 KLSASKK
-142 PRIVVTYPQAVFEKL
+142 PRVVVTYPQEVFEKL

-166 GLTLKKD
+166 GLAIKKD
-173 HVVPLSH
+173 SVMPLSQ

-193 DFVAEPG
+193 DFVTEPG

-227 TLERLSSFQ
+227 TIERLSSFH
-236 VENQRSIAAY
+236 VENQRSVAAY
-246 DTIEILPDTS
+246 ETIEILPDTS

-269 FFPSNSSFIFGNLDK
+269 SFPSNTCFLFGNLDK
-284 ITRQLKTFYNKAKET
+284 ITSQLKIHFEKAKKT
-299 YKSEGIESQYP
+299 YTTEGVESQYP
-310 PETLY
+310 PETLF
-315 VSPEEWIADCKE
+315 VNPKEWIADCKE
-327 KSLFLLER
+327 KSLLLLEHT
-335 SDQMDVSR
+335 DQLEIST
-343 QISFKQS
+343 QIFIKQS
-350 PQPAFNKKFDLLIEY
+350 PQPTFNKKFDLLIEY
-365 LNKNNEKGYQ
+365 LNKNKEKGYK

-397 ETVHYTTQ
+397 EVVHYTTQ
-405 VLPIFEGFE
+405 VLPLYQGFE

-428 FERYHKFRLK
+428 FERYHKFKLK
-438 SDRTKKQA
+438 SDTTKKQA
-446 LSLKELTQM
+446 LSLKDLTQM

-474 QKIEVEGN
+474 QKIDVEGHA
-482 TQEAIKL
+482 QEAIKL

-494 DILYLSIHSLHKIS
+494 DILYLSIHSLYKIS

-516 PPKLYKLGSKAWKA
+516 TPKLYKLGSKAWKA

-544 DLIQLYAK
+544 DLIELYAK
-552 RRQKIGFAYPPDS
+552 RRQKIGFAYAPDS

-572 ASFLFEDTPDQ
+572 ASFLYEDTPDQ
-583 SKTTAAIKKDMESTQ
+583 GKATLAVKKDMESRQ
-598 PMDRLVCGDVGFGK
+598 PMDRLICGDVGFGK
-612 TELAI
+612 TEVAI

-641 QHFKTFSARLKA
+641 QHFKTFSSRLQE
-653 LPVRVDYLNR
+653 LPVKVDYLNR
-663 FRSTKDKNQIL
+663 FRSTKDKNRIL
-674 SDLAEGKIDILIGTH
+674 SELNEGKIDILIGTH
-689 QLVNKNVA
+689 QLVNKNVK

-763 IESEVIRFSELQIRD
+763 IESEVVRFNEVQIRD

-799 INEVA
+799 IKEIA

-908 KTIEQFS
+908 RTIEQFS
-915 ALGSGIQIAMK
+915 ALGAGIQIAMK

-969 KTLYQEEQN
+969 KNMYQEEQN
-978 DTLRTYVKEVQ
+978 DSIKTFVKEVQ
-989 IDTDLEVFLPDH
+989 IDTDLEVYLPDD

-1013 QKLSTLKT
+1013 QKLSRLKT
-1021 QDELNDFENQ
+1021 KEELNDFEHQ
-1031 LIDRFGPLPKE
+1031 LVDRFGPLPWQAK
-1042 AQELIESVRLKWIAT
+1042 ELIESVRLKWVAT

-1065 IKKNTC
+1065 IKKNSC
-1071 ICYFIADQQSAF
+1071 ICYFVADQQSDF
-1083 FQTQNFTHI
+1083 FQTEGFSYIISQVQ
-1092 LNQVQQN
+1092 LNQQR
-1099 QEQMVLKEKNTPQG
+1099 MLLKEKNTSQG
-1113 LKLLLRIHMAD
+1113 LKLLLRIDAVD
-1124 SMQTVKEWLEKL
+1124 RMQTAKELLEKL
-1136 LLPKAASNS
+1136 VLPTTISNS

>member
-1 MSSLDC
+1 MISKKISKK
-7 SFLKL
+7 SFNNYFEPS
-12 IWLNLKGIKLSLPKK
+12 IFAKK
-27 AINTL
+27 KIYTQL
-32 LNSFDGLA
+32 EVFDGLP
-40 SQKALES
+40 SQKALEA
-47 AFFEKTC
+47 AFFEKGC
-54 VHLRGLVGSGMSFR
+54 IHLRGCVGSGISFR
-68 VASAFQKNQQF
+68 LAAAFRTTQRF
-79 LLLVLDDP
+79 LLLVLEDA
-87 EQAAYCLNDLE
+87 EQAAYILNDLE
-98 RLLSPNEVLYFPA
+98 RLLSPEEVLYLPA
-111 SYRQPYAPETTDNA
+111 SYRQPYALETTDNA

-135 KLSTSKK
+135 KISSSKK
-142 PRIVVTYPQAVFEKL
+142 PRLVVTYPQAVFEKL
-157 ISHRTLKRI
+157 ISQHTLKRI
-166 GLTLKKD
+166 GIVLKKEAT
-173 HVVPLSH
+173 VKLSK
-180 LNERLFEMGFERV
+180 LNEQLFEMGFERV
-193 DFVAEPG
+193 DFVTEPG

-227 TLERLSSFQ
+227 TLERLSSFE
-236 VENQRSIAAY
+236 VSSQRSITTY
-246 DTIEILPDTS
+246 EHLEILPNTS
-256 NLETT
+256 TVQTT
-261 DHRKTILE
+261 DHRKTILD
-269 FFPSNSSFIFGNLDK
+269 FFPEKSAFVFGNLDK
-284 ITRQLKTFYNKAKET
+284 ITAQLDRLYEKANAT
-299 YKSEGIESQYP
+299 YSAKKVEAQYP
-310 PETLY
+310 PETLF
-315 VSPEEWIADCKE
+315 VNGEEWLQNCEA
-327 KSLFLLER
+327 KSILLLER
-335 SDQMDVSR
+335 SDQLAVNQ
-343 QISFKQS
+343 QISIKQS
-350 PQPAFNKKFDLLIEY
+350 PQPSFNKNFKLLIDY
-365 LNKNNEKGYQ
+365 LDKNHKKGYK

-397 ETVHYTTQ
+397 ETVHYTTE
-405 VLPIFEGFE
+405 VLPLYQGFE
-414 DIEAQWACFSDHQI
+414 DLEVQWACFTDHQI

-438 SDRTKKQA
+438 SENTKKQA

-466 GIGKFGGL
+466 GIGQFGGL
-474 QKIEVEGN
+474 QKIEVEGHP
-482 TQEAIKL
+482 QEAIKL

-494 DILYLSIHSLHKIS
+494 DILYLSIHALHKIS
-508 KFNGKDGA
+508 KYNGKEGA
-516 PPKLYKLGSKAWKA
+516 VPKLYKLGSKAWKA
-530 LKQKTKKRVKEIAF
+530 LKQKTKKKVKEIAF

-552 RRQKIGFAYPPDS
+552 RREKIGFSCAPDS

-583 SKTTAAIKKDMESTQ
+583 SKATAAIKKDMESKR

-612 TELAI
+612 TEVAI

-624 DNSKQVVVLVP
+624 DNSKQVIVLVP

-641 QHFKTFSARLKA
+641 QHFKTFSSRLKA

-663 FRSTKDKNQIL
+663 FRSAKDKTQIL
-674 SDLAEGKIDILIGTH
+674 KDLAEGKIDILIGTH
-689 QLVNKNVA
+689 QLVNKNVV

-763 IESEVIRFSELQIRD
+763 IESEVIRFNEAQIRD

-799 INEVA
+799 IKEIA
-804 GLIQR
+804 GMIQR
-809 LVPDARVGIGHG
+809 LVPDARIGIGHG
-821 QMEGNKLEKTL
+821 QLQGTQLEKTL
-832 LGFMEGEFDILIA
+832 LGFMEGVYDILIA

-856 NANTMFIH
+856 NANTLFIH

-891 FLTPPLSAMSSD
+891 FLTPPLSALSSD

-908 KTIEQFS
+908 RTIEQFS

-958 EAIDELKENEF
+958 EAIEELKENEF
-969 KTLYQEEQN
+969 KSLYEEQQ
-978 DTLRTYVKEVQ
+978 TEGLKAYVKEVQ
-989 IDTDLEVFLPDH
+989 IDTDLEAYLPDD
-1001 YINIVK
+1001 YLSIVK

-1013 QKLSTLKT
+1013 QTLSQIKTAEELK
-1021 QDELNDFENQ
+1021 DFEAQ
-1031 LIDRFGPLPKE
+1031 LIDRFGPLPE
-1042 AQELIESVRLKWIAT
+1042 QAIELIESVRLKWVAV
-1057 QLGMERLL
+1057 QLGMERLVL
-1065 IKKNTC
+1065 KKK
-1071 ICYFIADQQSAF
+1071 IGLCYFLGDQQSEF
-1083 FQTQNFTHI
+1083 FQSPQFSH
-1092 LNQVQQN
+1092 LLEQVQKQSN
-1099 QEQMVLKEKNTPQG
+1099 QLAIKEKATAQG
-1113 LKLLLRIHMAD
+1113 PKLLLRIKSVH
-1124 SMQTVKEWLEKL
+1124 SMKEAKERLEKL
-1136 LLPKAASNS
+1136 QLPKVTLNS

>member
-1 MSSLDC
+1 MEI
-7 SFLKL
+7 LKQWDYL
-12 IWLNLKGIKLSLPKK
+12 YQKKGINPLLDLFNELP
-27 AINTL
+27 
-32 LNSFDGLA
+32 
-40 SQKALES
+40 SQKTLER
-47 AFFEKTC
+47 AFFESNC
-54 VHLRGLVGSGMSFR
+54 VQLRGLVGSGFSFR
-68 VASAFQKNQQF
+68 IASAFQNNPQF
-79 LLLVLDDP
+79 LLIVMDDA
-87 EQAAYCLNDLE
+87 EQAAYYLNDFE
-98 RLLSPNEVLYFPA
+98 QLLSPSEVLYFPA
-111 SYRQPYAPETTDNA
+111 SYRQPYAPESTDNA
-125 NILLRAEVLK
+125 NILLRAEAMK

-142 PRIVVTYPQAVFEKL
+142 PRLVVTYPQAIFEKL

-166 GLTLKKD
+166 GLTLKKESI
-173 HVVPLSH
+173 VSLSS

-193 DFVAEPG
+193 DFVTEPG

-227 TLERLSSFQ
+227 TIERLSSFQ
-236 VENQRSIAAY
+236 VENQRSVAAF
-246 DTIEILPDTS
+246 DLIEILPDTS
-256 NLETT
+256 NLESTAE
-261 DHRKTILE
+261 RKTILE
-269 FFPSNSSFIFGNLDK
+269 FFPQNSSFIFGNLDK
-284 ITRQLKTFYNKAKET
+284 ITDHLKQLFDKATRAFQKT
-299 YKSEGIESQYP
+299 GVQSQYP
-310 PETLY
+310 PEALF
-315 VSPEEWIADCKE
+315 VGAKEWIADCE
-327 KSLFLLER
+327 NKSVLLLER
-335 SDQMDVSR
+335 SDQLPATSV
-343 QISFKQS
+343 ITFKQS
-350 PQPAFNKKFDLLIEY
+350 PQPAFNKQFDLLIDY
-365 LNKNNEKGYQ
+365 LNKNHEKGYQ
-375 NTLFCSHEQQAKR
+375 NSLFCSHEQQAKR
-388 FHDIFQEQE
+388 FHDIFEEQK
-397 ETVHYTTQ
+397 ETVHYSTH
-405 VLPIFEGFE
+405 VLPLYQGFE
-414 DIEAQWACFSDHQI
+414 DLEVHWACFTDHQI
-428 FERYHKFRLK
+428 FERYHKFKLK
-438 SDRTKKQA
+438 SETTKKQA

-455 EVGDYVTHIDH
+455 EVGDFVTHIDH

-474 QKIEVEGN
+474 QKIEVEGKF
-482 TQEAIKL
+482 QEAIKL

-494 DILYLSIHSLHKIS
+494 DVLYLSIHSLHKIS

-516 PPKLYKLGSKAWKA
+516 TPKLYKLGSKAWKA

-544 DLIQLYAK
+544 NLIELYAK
-552 RRQKIGFAYPPDS
+552 RRQKIGFAFAPDS

-583 SKTTAAIKKDMESTQ
+583 SKTTEAIKKDMESAQ

-612 TELAI
+612 TEVAI

-641 QHFKTFSARLKA
+641 QHFKTFSTRLKD

-663 FRSTKDKNQIL
+663 FRSSKDKKQIL
-674 SDLAEGKIDILIGTH
+674 IDLEEGKIDILIGTH
-689 QLVNKNVA
+689 QLVSKNVH

-712 GVAVKEKIRSLKA
+712 GVAVKEKIRSLKE

-763 IESEVIRFSELQIRD
+763 IESEVLRFSEVQIRD

-799 INEVA
+799 IKEIA
-804 GLIQR
+804 GMIQR
-809 LVPDARVGIGHG
+809 LIPDARVGIAHG
-821 QMEGNKLEKTL
+821 QMEGNTLEKNL
-832 LGFMEGEFDILIA
+832 LSFMEGDFDILIA
-845 TTIIENGLDVP
+845 TTIVENGLDVP
-856 NANTMFIH
+856 NANTLFIN

-891 FLTPPLSAMSSD
+891 FITPPLSAMSSD

-969 KTLYQEEQN
+969 KSLYEDEQN
-978 DTLRTYVKEVQ
+978 DSFKTYVKEVQ
-989 IDTDLEVFLPDH
+989 IDTDLEIYLPDD

-1013 QKLSTLKT
+1013 QQLSNIKT
-1021 QDELNDFENQ
+1021 NTELVEFEEQ
-1031 LIDRFGPLPKE
+1031 LIDRFGPLPEEAKE
-1042 AQELIESVRLKWIAT
+1042 LLESVRLKWIAT
-1057 QLGMERLL
+1057 QLGIERVLL
-1065 IKKNTC
+1065 KNKRCT
-1071 ICYFIADQQSAF
+1071 CYFIADQQSTF
-1083 FQTQNFTHI
+1083 FQSPRFSHLITK
-1092 LNQVQQN
+1092 VQEN
-1099 QEQMVLKEKNTPQG
+1099 PARMMLKEKNTSQG
-1113 LKLLLRIHMAD
+1113 LKLLLNIKNVD
-1124 SMQTVKEWLEKL
+1124 EVKSVKELLEIL
-1136 LLPKAASNS
+1136 VLPTIISNS

>member
-1 MSSLDC
+1 MISKKISKK
-7 SFLKL
+7 SFNNYFEPS
-12 IWLNLKGIKLSLPKK
+12 IFAKK
-27 AINTL
+27 KIYTQL
-32 LNSFDGLA
+32 EVFDGLP
-40 SQKALES
+40 SQKALEA
-47 AFFEKTC
+47 AFFEKGC
-54 VHLRGLVGSGMSFR
+54 IHLRGCVGSGISFR
-68 VASAFQKNQQF
+68 LAAAFRTTQRF
-79 LLLVLDDP
+79 LLLVLEDA
-87 EQAAYCLNDLE
+87 EQAAYILNDLE
-98 RLLSPNEVLYFPA
+98 RLLSPEEVLYLPA
-111 SYRQPYAPETTDNA
+111 SYRQPYALETTDNA

-135 KLSTSKK
+135 KISSSKK
-142 PRIVVTYPQAVFEKL
+142 PRLVVTYPQAVFEKL
-157 ISHRTLKRI
+157 ISQHTLKRI
-166 GLTLKKD
+166 GIVLKKEAT
-173 HVVPLSH
+173 VKLSK
-180 LNERLFEMGFERV
+180 LNEQLFEMGFERV
-193 DFVAEPG
+193 DFVTEPG

-227 TLERLSSFQ
+227 TLERLSSFE
-236 VENQRSIAAY
+236 VSSQRSITTY
-246 DTIEILPDTS
+246 EHLEILPNTS
-256 NLETT
+256 TVQTT
-261 DHRKTILE
+261 DHRKTILD
-269 FFPSNSSFIFGNLDK
+269 FFPEKSAFVFGNLDK
-284 ITRQLKTFYNKAKET
+284 ITAQLDRLYEKANAT
-299 YKSEGIESQYP
+299 YSAKKVEAQYP
-310 PETLY
+310 PETLF
-315 VSPEEWIADCKE
+315 VNGEEWLQNCEA
-327 KSLFLLER
+327 KSILLLER
-335 SDQMDVSR
+335 SDQLAVNQ
-343 QISFKQS
+343 QISIKQS
-350 PQPAFNKKFDLLIEY
+350 PQPSFNKNFKLLIDY
-365 LNKNNEKGYQ
+365 LDKNHKKGYR

-397 ETVHYTTQ
+397 ETVHYTTE
-405 VLPIFEGFE
+405 VLSLFQGFE
-414 DIEAQWACFSDHQI
+414 DLEVQWACFTDHQI

-438 SDRTKKQA
+438 SENTKKQA

-466 GIGKFGGL
+466 GIGQFGGL
-474 QKIEVEGN
+474 QKIELEGHP
-482 TQEAIKL
+482 QEAIKL

-494 DILYLSIHSLHKIS
+494 DILYLSIHALHKIS
-508 KFNGKDGA
+508 KYNGKEGA
-516 PPKLYKLGSKAWKA
+516 VPKLYKLGSKAWKA
-530 LKQKTKKRVKEIAF
+530 LKQKTKKKVKEIAF

-552 RRQKIGFAYPPDS
+552 RREKIGFSCAPDS

-583 SKTTAAIKKDMESTQ
+583 SKATAAIKKDMESKR

-612 TELAI
+612 TEVAI

-624 DNSKQVVVLVP
+624 DNSKQVIVLVP

-641 QHFKTFSARLKA
+641 QHFKTFSSRLKD

-663 FRSTKDKNQIL
+663 FRSAKDKTQIL
-674 SDLAEGKIDILIGTH
+674 KDLAEGKIDILIGTH
-689 QLVNKNVA
+689 QLVNKNVV

-763 IESEVIRFSELQIRD
+763 IESEVIRFNEAQIRD

-799 INEVA
+799 IKEIA
-804 GLIQR
+804 GMIQR
-809 LVPDARVGIGHG
+809 LVPDARIGIGHG
-821 QMEGNKLEKTL
+821 QLQGTQLEKTL
-832 LGFMEGEFDILIA
+832 LGFMEGVYDILIA

-856 NANTMFIH
+856 NANTLFIH

-891 FLTPPLSAMSSD
+891 FLTPPLSGLSSD

-908 KTIEQFS
+908 RTIEQFS

-958 EAIDELKENEF
+958 EAIEELKEKEF
-969 KTLYQEEQN
+969 KSLYEEQQ
-978 DTLRTYVKEVQ
+978 TEGLKAYVKEVQ
-989 IDTDLEVFLPDH
+989 IDTDLEAYLPDD
-1001 YINIVK
+1001 YLSIVK

-1013 QKLSTLKT
+1013 QTLSQIKTAEELK
-1021 QDELNDFENQ
+1021 DFEAQ
-1031 LIDRFGPLPKE
+1031 LIDRFGPLPE
-1042 AQELIESVRLKWIAT
+1042 QANELIESVRLKWVAV
-1057 QLGMERLL
+1057 QLGIERLVL
-1065 IKKNTC
+1065 KKK
-1071 ICYFIADQQSAF
+1071 IGLCYFLADQQSEF
-1083 FQTQNFTHI
+1083 FQSPQFSH
-1092 LNQVQQN
+1092 LLEQVQKQSN
-1099 QEQMVLKEKNTPQG
+1099 QLAIKEKATAQG
-1113 LKLLLRIHMAD
+1113 PKLLLRIHSLH
-1124 SMQTVKEWLEKL
+1124 SMKEAKERLEKL
-1136 LLPKAASNS
+1136 QLPKVTLNS

>member
-1 MSSLDC
+1 M
-7 SFLKL
+7 
-12 IWLNLKGIKLSLPKK
+12 
-27 AINTL
+27 A
-32 LNSFDGLA
+32 A
-40 SQKALES
+40 
-47 AFFEKTC
+47 AFRTTQ
-54 VHLRGLVGSGMSFR
+54 R
-68 VASAFQKNQQF
+68 F
-79 LLLVLDDP
+79 LLLVLEDA
-87 EQAAYCLNDLE
+87 EQAAYILNDLE
-98 RLLSPNEVLYFPA
+98 LLLSPEEVLYLPA
-111 SYRQPYAPETTDNA
+111 SYRQPYALETTDNA

-135 KLSTSKK
+135 KISSSKK
-142 PRIVVTYPQAVFEKL
+142 PRLVVTYPQAVFEKL
-157 ISHRTLKRI
+157 ISQHTLKRI
-166 GLTLKKD
+166 GIVLKKEAT
-173 HVVPLSH
+173 VKLSK
-180 LNERLFEMGFERV
+180 LNEQLFEMGFERV
-193 DFVAEPG
+193 DFVTEPG

-227 TLERLSSFQ
+227 TLERLSSFE
-236 VENQRSIAAY
+236 VSSQRSITTY
-246 DTIEILPDTS
+246 EHLEILPNTS
-256 NLETT
+256 TVQTT
-261 DHRKTILE
+261 DHRKTILD
-269 FFPSNSSFIFGNLDK
+269 FFPEKSAFVFGNLDK
-284 ITRQLKTFYNKAKET
+284 ITAQLDRLYEKANAT
-299 YKSEGIESQYP
+299 YSAKKVEAQYP
-310 PETLY
+310 PETLF
-315 VSPEEWIADCKE
+315 VSGEEWLQNCEA
-327 KSLFLLER
+327 KSILLLER
-335 SDQMDVSR
+335 SDQLAVNQ
-343 QISFKQS
+343 QISIKQS
-350 PQPAFNKKFDLLIEY
+350 PQPSFNKNFKLLIDY
-365 LNKNNEKGYQ
+365 LDKNHKKGYK

-397 ETVHYTTQ
+397 ETVHYTTE
-405 VLPIFEGFE
+405 VLSLFQGFE
-414 DIEAQWACFSDHQI
+414 DLEVQWACFTDHQI

-438 SDRTKKQA
+438 SENTKKQA

-466 GIGKFGGL
+466 GIGQFGGL
-474 QKIEVEGN
+474 QKIELEGHP
-482 TQEAIKL
+482 QEAIKL

-494 DILYLSIHSLHKIS
+494 DILYLSIHALHKIS
-508 KFNGKDGA
+508 KYNGKEGA
-516 PPKLYKLGSKAWKA
+516 VPKLYKLGSKAWKA
-530 LKQKTKKRVKEIAF
+530 LKQKTKKKVKEIAF

-552 RRQKIGFAYPPDS
+552 RREKIGFSCAPDS

-583 SKTTAAIKKDMESTQ
+583 SKATAAIKKDMESKR

-612 TELAI
+612 TEVAI

-624 DNSKQVVVLVP
+624 DNSKQVIVLVP

-641 QHFKTFSARLKA
+641 QHFKTFSSRLKD
-653 LPVRVDYLNR
+653 LPVRVEYLNR
-663 FRSTKDKNQIL
+663 FRSANDKTQIL
-674 SDLAEGKIDILIGTH
+674 KDLAEGKIDILIGTH
-689 QLVNKNVA
+689 QLVNKNVV

-763 IESEVIRFSELQIRD
+763 IESEVIRFNEAQIRD

-799 INEVA
+799 IKEIA
-804 GLIQR
+804 GMIQR
-809 LVPDARVGIGHG
+809 LVPDARIGIGHG
-821 QMEGNKLEKTL
+821 QLQGTQLEKTL
-832 LGFMEGEFDILIA
+832 LGFMEGVYDILIA

-856 NANTMFIH
+856 NANTLFIH

-891 FLTPPLSAMSSD
+891 FLTPPLSALSSD

-908 KTIEQFS
+908 RTIEQFS

-958 EAIDELKENEF
+958 EAIEELKENEF
-969 KTLYQEEQN
+969 KSLYEEQQ
-978 DTLRTYVKEVQ
+978 TEGLKAYVKEVQ
-989 IDTDLEVFLPDH
+989 IDTDLEAYLPDD
-1001 YINIVK
+1001 YLSIVK

-1013 QKLSTLKT
+1013 QTLSQIKTAEELK
-1021 QDELNDFENQ
+1021 DFEAQ
-1031 LIDRFGPLPKE
+1031 LIDRFGPLPE
-1042 AQELIESVRLKWIAT
+1042 QAIELIESVRLKWVAV
-1057 QLGMERLL
+1057 QLGMERLVL
-1065 IKKNTC
+1065 KKK
-1071 ICYFIADQQSAF
+1071 IGLCYFLGDQQSEF
-1083 FQTQNFTHI
+1083 FQSPQFSH
-1092 LNQVQQN
+1092 LLEQVQKQSN
-1099 QEQMVLKEKNTPQG
+1099 QLAIKEKATAQG
-1113 LKLLLRIHMAD
+1113 PKLLLRIKSVH
-1124 SMQTVKEWLEKL
+1124 SMKEAKERLEKL
-1136 LLPKAASNS
+1136 QLPKVILNS

>member
-1 MSSLDC
+1 LISKKISKK
-7 SFLKL
+7 SFNNYFEPS
-12 IWLNLKGIKLSLPKK
+12 IFAKK
-27 AINTL
+27 KIYTQL
-32 LNSFDGLA
+32 EVFDGLP
-40 SQKALES
+40 SQKALEA
-47 AFFEKTC
+47 AFFEKGC
-54 VHLRGLVGSGMSFR
+54 IHLRGCVGSGISFR
-68 VASAFQKNQQF
+68 LAAAFRTTQRF
-79 LLLVLDDP
+79 LLLVLEDA
-87 EQAAYCLNDLE
+87 EQAAYILNDLE
-98 RLLSPNEVLYFPA
+98 RLLSPEEVLYLPA
-111 SYRQPYAPETTDNA
+111 SYRQPYALETTDNA

-135 KLSTSKK
+135 KISCSKK
-142 PRIVVTYPQAVFEKL
+142 PRLVVTYPQAVFEKL
-157 ISHRTLKRI
+157 ISQHTLKRI
-166 GLTLKKD
+166 GIVLKKEAT
-173 HVVPLSH
+173 VKLSK
-180 LNERLFEMGFERV
+180 LNEQLFEMGFERV
-193 DFVAEPG
+193 DFVTEPG

-227 TLERLSSFQ
+227 TLERLSSFE
-236 VENQRSIAAY
+236 VSSQRSITTY
-246 DTIEILPDTS
+246 EHLEILPNTS
-256 NLETT
+256 TVQTT
-261 DHRKTILE
+261 DHRKTILD
-269 FFPSNSSFIFGNLDK
+269 FFPEKSAFVFGNLDK
-284 ITRQLKTFYNKAKET
+284 ITAQLDRLYEKANAT
-299 YKSEGIESQYP
+299 YSAKKVEAQYP
-310 PETLY
+310 PETLF
-315 VSPEEWIADCKE
+315 VNGEEWLQNCEA
-327 KSLFLLER
+327 KSILLLER
-335 SDQMDVSR
+335 SDQLAVNQ
-343 QISFKQS
+343 QISIKQS
-350 PQPAFNKKFDLLIEY
+350 PQPSFNKNFKLLIDY
-365 LNKNNEKGYQ
+365 LDKNHKKGYR

-397 ETVHYTTQ
+397 ETVHYTTE
-405 VLPIFEGFE
+405 VLSLFQGFE
-414 DIEAQWACFSDHQI
+414 DLEVQWACFTDHQI

-438 SDRTKKQA
+438 SENTKKQA

-466 GIGKFGGL
+466 GIGQFGGL
-474 QKIEVEGN
+474 QKIELEGHP
-482 TQEAIKL
+482 QEAIKL

-494 DILYLSIHSLHKIS
+494 DILYLSIHALHKIS
-508 KFNGKDGA
+508 KYNGKEGA
-516 PPKLYKLGSKAWKA
+516 VPKLYKLGSKAWKA
-530 LKQKTKKRVKEIAF
+530 LKQKTKKKVKEIAF

-552 RRQKIGFAYPPDS
+552 RREKIGFSCAPDS

-583 SKTTAAIKKDMESTQ
+583 SKATAAIKKDMESKR

-612 TELAI
+612 TEVAI

-624 DNSKQVVVLVP
+624 DNSKQVIVLVP

-641 QHFKTFSARLKA
+641 QHFKTFSSRLKD

-663 FRSTKDKNQIL
+663 FRSAKDKTQIL
-674 SDLAEGKIDILIGTH
+674 KDLAEGKIDILIGTH
-689 QLVNKNVA
+689 QLVNKNVV

-763 IESEVIRFSELQIRD
+763 IESEVIRFNEAQIRD

-799 INEVA
+799 IKEIA
-804 GLIQR
+804 GMIQR
-809 LVPDARVGIGHG
+809 LVPDARIGIGHG
-821 QMEGNKLEKTL
+821 QLQGTQLEKTL
-832 LGFMEGEFDILIA
+832 LGFMEGVYDILIA

-856 NANTMFIH
+856 NANTLFIH

-891 FLTPPLSAMSSD
+891 FLTPPLSGLSSD

-908 KTIEQFS
+908 RTIEQFS

-958 EAIDELKENEF
+958 EAIEELKEKEF
-969 KTLYQEEQN
+969 KSLYEEQQ
-978 DTLRTYVKEVQ
+978 TEGLKAYVKEVQ
-989 IDTDLEVFLPDH
+989 IDTDLEAYLPDD
-1001 YINIVK
+1001 YLSIVK

-1013 QKLSTLKT
+1013 QTLSQIKTAEELK
-1021 QDELNDFENQ
+1021 DFEAQ
-1031 LIDRFGPLPKE
+1031 LIDRFGPLPE
-1042 AQELIESVRLKWIAT
+1042 QANELIESVRLKWVAV
-1057 QLGMERLL
+1057 QLGIERLVL
-1065 IKKNTC
+1065 KKK
-1071 ICYFIADQQSAF
+1071 IGLCYFLADQQSEF
-1083 FQTQNFTHI
+1083 FQSPQFSH
-1092 LNQVQQN
+1092 LLEQVQKQSN
-1099 QEQMVLKEKNTPQG
+1099 QLAIKEKATAQG
-1113 LKLLLRIHMAD
+1113 PKLLLRIHSLH
-1124 SMQTVKEWLEKL
+1124 SMKEAKERLEKL
-1136 LLPKAASNS
+1136 QLPKVTLNS

>member
-1 MSSLDC
+1 M
-7 SFLKL
+7 
-12 IWLNLKGIKLSLPKK
+12 
-27 AINTL
+27 
-32 LNSFDGLA
+32 
-40 SQKALES
+40 
-47 AFFEKTC
+47 
-54 VHLRGLVGSGMSFR
+54 
-68 VASAFQKNQQF
+68 
-79 LLLVLDDP
+79 
-87 EQAAYCLNDLE
+87 
-98 RLLSPNEVLYFPA
+98 
-111 SYRQPYAPETTDNA
+111 
-125 NILLRAEVLK
+125 
-135 KLSTSKK
+135 
-142 PRIVVTYPQAVFEKL
+142 
-157 ISHRTLKRI
+157 
-166 GLTLKKD
+166 
-173 HVVPLSH
+173 
-180 LNERLFEMGFERV
+180 
-193 DFVAEPG
+193 
-200 EFAVRGGIIDVF
+200 
-212 SFAYQHPY
+212 
-220 RIEFFDD
+220 
-227 TLERLSSFQ
+227 
-236 VENQRSIAAY
+236 
-246 DTIEILPDTS
+246 
-256 NLETT
+256 
-261 DHRKTILE
+261 
-269 FFPSNSSFIFGNLDK
+269 
-284 ITRQLKTFYNKAKET
+284 
-299 YKSEGIESQYP
+299 
-310 PETLY
+310 
-315 VSPEEWIADCKE
+315 
-327 KSLFLLER
+327 LLER
-335 SDQMDVSR
+335 SDQL
-343 QISFKQS
+343 QISDQLSFKQS
-350 PQPAFNKKFDLLIEY
+350 PQPAFNKQFELLIDY
-365 LNKNNEKGYQ
+365 LNKNHEKGYR

-388 FHDIFQEQE
+388 FHDIFQEQQ
-397 ETVHYTTQ
+397 ETVHYTTE
-405 VLPIFEGFE
+405 VLPLYQGFE
-414 DIEAQWACFSDHQI
+414 DLEAQWACFSDHQI
-428 FERYHKFRLK
+428 FERYHKFILK
-438 SDRTKKQA
+438 SDATKKQA

-474 QKIEVEGN
+474 QKIDVEGN
-482 TQEAIKL
+482 AQEAIKL

-516 PPKLYKLGSKAWKA
+516 VPKLFKLGSKAWKA

-544 DLIQLYAK
+544 DLIELYAK
-552 RRQKIGFAYPPDS
+552 RRQKIGFSYAPDS

-583 SKTTAAIKKDMESTQ
+583 SKATAAIKKDMESTQ
-598 PMDRLVCGDVGFGK
+598 PMDRLICGDVGFGK
-612 TELAI
+612 TEVAI

-641 QHFKTFSARLKA
+641 QHFKTFSSRLQS
-653 LPVRVDYLNR
+653 LPVKVDYLNR
-663 FRSTKDKNQIL
+663 FRSTKDKNRIL
-674 SDLAEGKIDILIGTH
+674 NELVEGKIDILIGTH
-689 QLVNKNVA
+689 QLVNKNVK

-763 IESEVIRFSELQIRD
+763 IESEVIRFSEAQIRD

-799 INEVA
+799 IKEIA

-821 QMEGNKLEKTL
+821 QMEGNKLEKNL

-845 TTIIENGLDVP
+845 TTIVENGLDVP

-908 KTIEQFS
+908 RTIEQFS

-969 KTLYQEEQN
+969 KSLYQDEQS
-978 DTLRTYVKEVQ
+978 DSLKTYVKEVQ
-989 IDTDLEVFLPDH
+989 IDTDLEVYLPDD

-1021 QDELNDFENQ
+1021 QEELNDFETQ
-1031 LIDRFGPLPKE
+1031 LIDRFGPLPEE
-1042 AQELIESVRLKWIAT
+1042 AKELIESVRLKWIAT

-1065 IKKNTC
+1065 IKKKSC
-1071 ICYFIADQQSAF
+1071 ICYFLADQQSAF
-1083 FQTQNFTHI
+1083 FQTPDFTHI
-1092 LNQVQQN
+1092 ISEVQQN
-1099 QEQMVLKEKNTPQG
+1099 QNRMVLKEKSTAQG
-1113 LKLLLRIHMAD
+1113 LKLLLRID
-1124 SMQTVKEWLEKL
+1124 SVHRITTAKELLEKL
-1136 LLPKAASNS
+1136 LLPTATSNS